1 MISALGVDVR
11 VAEKLYHLLMYCF
24 GCYMVFSMVVIVV
37 FMIDTFGEFAF
48 FPIIGAIS
56 VGIFALAVVIH

>member
-11 VAEKLYHLLMYCF
+11 VAENLYHLLKHCF
-24 GCYMVFSMVVIVV
+24 GCYMIFSMIVIIV

>member
-1 MISALGVDVR
+1 MI
-11 VAEKLYHLLMYCF
+11 
-24 GCYMVFSMVVIVV
+24 FSMVVIIV

-56 VGIFALAVVIH
+56 VAIFAIAVVMH